1 MTESEQKSKYG
12 MTFTL
17 DDFFTTQEQRDDA
30 KKEKVEE
37 LDISLLDSFPEH
49 PFKVLENDELKKL
62 QDSIK
67 DNGILEPII
76 VRKKDDGRYE
86 IVSGHRR
93 KKACELNGLT
103 KIPCLI
109 RDMSDDDAT
118 IYMVDSNM
126 HREVILPSEKAFA
139 YKMKYN
145 ALKHQRKDPL
155 NQQDKEVRQV
165 GTVVRSDEILATEV
179 NDSARNIQRFIRLT
193 YLIPELLKFV
203 DNSAL
208 EKDDEPCIAI
218 TPAVE
223 LSYLTRDEQLL
234 LYDNISYG
242 GATPSYAQSK
252 RLRDLS
258 AKGKLDADKIDE
270 IMEEVKPNQIPTIKL
285 NESRIRDVLPKN
297 IHNDRVEDFIVK
309 AIEYYSKYLRVRNSR
324 ER

>member
-37 LDISLLDSFPEH
+37 LDISLLDSFPDH
-49 PFKVLENDELKKL
+49 PFKVLENEELKKL

-139 YKMKYN
+139 YKMKLEAMSHQGLRN
-145 ALKHQRKDPL
+145 DLTSRPVVDKLKSADLVGKD
-155 NQQDKEVRQV
+155 NNESGRQV
-165 GTVVRSDEILATEV
+165 
-179 NDSARNIQRFIRLT
+179 QRFIRLT
-193 YLIPELLKFV
+193 YLIPELLHYV
-203 DNSAL
+203 DNSVL
-208 EKDDEPCIAI
+208 DIDNEPCIALR
-218 TPAVE
+218 PAIE
-223 LSYLTRDEQLL
+223 LSYLTREEQYM
-234 LYDNISYG
+234 LYDNIAYN
-242 GATPSYAQSK
+242 GATPTHAQAIK
-252 RLRDLS
+252 MRKLS
-258 AKGKLDADKIDE
+258 SLGKLDADKIDE

-285 NESRIRDVLPKN
+285 NESRIRGFLPKN